1 MRAALLA
8 IAVGLCATSAQSAEP
23 AKSQKAK
30 SPVSTTAPKKAD
42 PDLIP
47 PDEESA
53 HTVRE
58 GETLGGIAIRAHVP
72 RVLIIE
78 ANRLK
83 APFAVKTGQRLLLP
97 RTRTHVVKKGETGFD
112 IAMRY
117 GVPFDDIAVANALE
131 MDAPLKAGQTLRI
144 PTVLP
149 PPKPGEKPEAK
160 ADEKPAEKP
169 AEKADSEPTEK
180 PRLTWPVEGKIRRA
194 FTPRGKTDAT
204 GDYHEGIDIPA
215 EPNTA
220 VRAVAGGTVLF
231 AGKEPES
238 FGNLVV
244 IDHGNGWQSAY
255 GFLAKITV
263 KKGGTVAPR
272 ERVGLV
278 GHSGKATHDE
288 LHFELRRA
296 NKPVDPVDY
305 LPKMKK
311 AAKPSPKKPHPSA

>member
-1 MRAALLA
+1 MKAALLA
-8 IAVGLCATSAQSAEP
+8 LAITLAATSATSAP
-23 AKSQKAK
+23 AAEKSKTAK
-30 SPVSTTAPKKAD
+30 SPVSTTKPPKPD

-47 PDEESA
+47 PEEESE
-53 HTVRE
+53 HIVRE
-58 GETLGGIAIRAHVP
+58 GETLGGIAIRAKVP

-83 APFAVKTGQRLLLP
+83 EPFAVKTGQRLMLP

-112 IAMRY
+112 IAMKY

-131 MDAPLKAGQTLRI
+131 MDAALKVGQTLRI
-144 PTVLP
+144 PTVIAP
-149 PPKPGEKPEAK
+149 PKPEAK
-160 ADEKPAEKP
+160 PDPKPEDKSEA
-169 AEKADSEPTEK
+169 EPTEK
-180 PRLTWPVEGKIRRA
+180 PRLTWPLEGKIRRG

-204 GDYHEGIDIPA
+204 GDYHEGLDIPA
-215 EPNTA
+215 DPGTA
-220 VRAVAGGTVLF
+220 ARAVAGGTVLF

-255 GFLAKITV
+255 GFLSKITV
-263 KKGGTVAPR
+263 KKGAPVAPH

-278 GHSGKATHDE
+278 GHTGKATRDE

-296 NKPVDPVDY
+296 NKPVDPVEF
-305 LPKMKK
+305 LPKPKK
-311 AAKPSPKKPHPSA
+311 PAAKPSPKKPHPSA